1 MLIVNGDISKG
12 IVVIALF
19 VTLLGTVGVWLMRAT
34 RGRYLGVA
42 WTDMSVWRAIGDF
55 SIVFILFFI
64 LANLIDCIDFL
75 HRGWLIGFVSLTFS
89 YQIFPIP
96 LGAVLAVVAC
106 VEAPKRL
113 ACGTSG
119 IV

>member
-34 RGRYLGVA
+34 RGRYLGVD
-42 WTDMSVWRAIGDF
+42 WTDMSIWRAIGDF

-89 YQIFPIP
+89 YQTFPIP

-113 ACGTSG
+113 ACCSPR